1 MFRWLL
7 TALCVLLF
15 GLQATC
21 AAIPTSSTSL
31 SEKARLE
38 PSAGL
43 EDLSPTQNAQTSIP
57 VLQHH
62 GANDQKLGFQ
72 RKTDWRND
80 EALKLQ
86 AEREAGF
93 VASSFNDNEIPLP
106 DFWPLFKIS
115 VVSAIA
121 IAILKVIRDIR
132 R

>member
-7 TALCVLLF
+7 TVLCVLLF

-31 SEKARLE
+31 GEARLE

-43 EDLSPTQNAQTSIP
+43 EDLSTTQNAQTSIP
-57 VLQHH
+57 VLKHH
-62 GANDQKLGFQ
+62 GANDQIIGFQ
-72 RKTDWRND
+72 RETDWRND